1 MKNNNMIDN
10 IRQNKNNL
18 KVGELY
24 SYKQLTQILNIEY
37 LKSQNSKFKQLK
49 LINTIVEL
57 EKVKTKYKI
66 VRIREQETQVIRN
79 NKNSRYNKK
88 ATYSDDI
95 LLTTLYYLLKDTDS
109 QNNDIV
115 IQINKNELANNI
127 GLKHEHNSLVA
138 KYQPQKFCEQIQVDT
153 ATFHYTYPRLLAS
166 INSALNLMLKKLKRE
181 GLATI
186 FDKMKI
192 TSIKENITRL
202 ATEEEYIKIEDIKR
216 DILTDMNIKNEAL
229 LYNKYLN
236 CVQDFYNKIE
246 QRTIRELG
254 IMNSYKILEIHLNK
268 KNIDNYLKAF
278 QNTSLEELL
287 LIGNEKF
294 VNKQIIN
301 CKNDKTRKL
310 KKESMPAALILEDFD
325 MDNIKIIYNLIDV
338 TSDNLMLEQIEN
350 H

>member
-1 MKNNNMIDN
+1 MQNNIIDN
-10 IRQNKNNL
+10 IRKNKDNL
-18 KVGELY
+18 KIGELY

-95 LLTTLYYLLKDTDS
+95 LLTTLYYLLKDTDNK
-109 QNNDIV
+109 NNDIV
-115 IQINKNELANNI
+115 IHINKNELANNI

-138 KYQPQKFCEQIQVDT
+138 KYQPDNFCEQIQVNT
-153 ATFHYTYPRLLAS
+153 VTFHYTYPRLLSS

-181 GLATI
+181 GLATVLN
-186 FDKMKI
+186 KMKI

-246 QRTIRELG
+246 QRTFKELG
-254 IMNSYKILEIHLNK
+254 IINSYKILEIHLNR

-278 QNTSLEELL
+278 QNTTLEELL
-287 LIGNEKF
+287 IVGNEKF

-310 KKESMPAALILEDFD
+310 KKESIPASLILDSFD
-325 MDNIKIIYNLIDV
+325 TDNEKIINNLIDIGAN
-338 TSDNLMLEQIEN
+338 DLKLEQIEN
-350 H
+350 Q